1 MATFTNQAQLT
12 YNNVVTNSNVAVGEI
27 IEVLSATKTA
37 VPSEYTSNGNVTY
50 VVNIVNSGDTA
61 YNGITVTDNLGAYAV
76 GTETYYP
83 LTYVD
88 GNVLYFINGVP
99 QAAPGVTQTGNSVS
113 FTGISVPANGNA
125 TIVYDTV
132 TNAFA
137 PLATGSTIT
146 NTIAVSGAGFTPF
159 TATSVITASDDPVLS
174 ITKSIS
180 PVPVTEN
187 GTLTYTFV
195 IQNYGNT
202 PADATDNVILTDTFD
217 PVLGNVTA
225 TYEGTVWTA
234 GNQYTYDQT
243 TGVFATTA
251 GNITVPAATYTQN
264 ADGTYTVTPGSVT
277 LVVTGTV

>member
-1 MATFTNQAQLT
+1 MASFTNQARLT
-12 YNNVVTNSNVAVGEI
+12 YNNTVANSNVAVGEI

-37 VPSEYTSNGNVTY
+37 LPNEYTQNGNVTY

-61 YNGITVTDNLGAYAV
+61 YNGLTVTDNLGAYMI

-88 GNVLYFINGVP
+88 GNVLYFVNGVP
-99 QAAPGVTQTGNSVS
+99 QAAPVVTIAEGSVT
-113 FTGISVPANGNA
+113 FTGINVPANGNA

-137 PLATGSTIT
+137 PLAIGATIT
-146 NTIAVSGAGFTPF
+146 NIITVSGAGITPF
-159 TATSVITASDDPVLS
+159 AAEAVITASNDPVLS

-202 PADATDNVILTDTFD
+202 AADEGDNVVLTDPFD
-217 PVLGNVTA
+217 PALQNITVTYNG
-225 TYEGTVWTA
+225 TTWTEGVEY
-234 GNQYTYDQT
+234 NYNET
-243 TGVFATTA
+243 TGDFETVA

-264 ADGTYTVTPGSVT
+264 ADGTYSVTPGSVIIT
-277 LVVTGTV
+277 VTGTV